1 MKKETQ
7 FSVILTN
14 VPGELSKLCAVL
26 KAANIN
32 ILAMTIQNAKD
43 SVKELYNIKI
53 KTKSR
58 MEMEA
63 SYRGILRESSNYS
76 LIRILVDKA
85 EECEKVLTKAEYLF
99 DKDHVLVLKLANI
112 PGTLGKVAEIFGN
125 ADVNIDYVY
134 GSSIEESQ
142 DANYI
147 VHVAEADI
155 KKLKD
160 ALKDF

>member
-14 VPGELSKLCAVL
+14 VPGELSKLCDVL
-26 KAANIN
+26 KIANIN

-43 SVKELYNIKI
+43 SVKDLYNIKI

-63 SYRGILRESSNYS
+63 SYRGISRESSNYS
-76 LIRILVDKA
+76 LIRILVDHPK
-85 EECEKVLTKAEYLF
+85 ECEKVLTKAKYLF
-99 DKDHVLVLKLANI
+99 DKDHVLVLTLVNK
-112 PGTLGKVAEIFGN
+112 PGTLGKVAEIVGN
-125 ADVNIDYVY
+125 AHVNIDYVY
-134 GSSIEESQ
+134 GSSIGASQ
-142 DANYI
+142 DADYV

-155 KKLKD
+155 EKLKD

>member
-1 MKKETQ
+1 MKKEIQ
-7 FSVILTN
+7 LSVILTN
-14 VPGELSKLCAVL
+14 VPGELSKLCDVL
-26 KAANIN
+26 IAANIN

-43 SVKELYNIKI
+43 SVKELYNIKM

-58 MEMEA
+58 IEMEA

-76 LIRILVDKA
+76 LIRILVDNA
-85 EECEKVLTKAEYLF
+85 EECEKVLTKAKYLF
-99 DKDHVLVLKLANI
+99 DKYPVLVLKLRNK

-125 ADVNIDYVY
+125 AQVNIDYVY

-155 KKLKD
+155 EKLKD